1 MPKIRLSTSV
11 LLSALCFAGCADNSS
26 TSETPPV
33 RTADTPETSVK
44 ETETTTPSTS
54 DGTPSTDGKAADT
67 ASSETT
73 AGGGEVK
80 SFEGMKFSV
89 PSSFKDMPLSEM
101 QRGII
106 AAKFGIPEAGE
117 AVTFT
122 LSVSGGTIEDNISR
136 WKGQFS
142 GSQPATQE
150 TLSTNAGEATVVRL
164 QGDFAPGM
172 GRPPESDWS
181 MIGVIIPMA
190 ERNYYVKLTG
200 PTDQIARAEDAF
212 MAFCRSAGPE

>member
-1 MPKIRLSTSV
+1 MPKFRLSSSV
-11 LLSALCFAGCADNSS
+11 LLSVLCFAGCADDSS
-26 TSETPPV
+26 TSETPPI
-33 RTADTPETSVK
+33 RTAETPETPA
-44 ETETTTPSTS
+44 TETTSTTPNEAPSS
-54 DGTPSTDGKAADT
+54 DGTAADAVASEPT
-67 ASSETT
+67 A
-73 AGGGEVK
+73 AGGEVK

-106 AAKFGIPEAGE
+106 AAKFGIPDAGE
-117 AVTFT
+117 AVSFT

-142 GSQPATQE
+142 GGQPATQE

-164 QGDFAPGM
+164 QGNFVPGM

-212 MAFCRSAGPE
+212 LAFCKSAGPE

>member
-1 MPKIRLSTSV
+1 MPKRKLTYSV
-11 LLSALCFAGCADNSS
+11 LFSALCLAGCAETTD
-26 TSETPPV
+26 TTETPPV
-33 RTADTPETSVK
+33 RTAETPETPAK
-44 ETETTTPSTS
+44 EAPPAEPATS
-54 DGTPSTDGKAADT
+54 DV
-67 ASSETT
+67 ASSEPS
-73 AGGGEVK
+73 AEGGEVK
-80 SFEGMKFSV
+80 AFDGMKFSV
-89 PSSFKDMPLSEM
+89 PSSFKSMPLSEM

-106 AAKFGIPEAGE
+106 AAKFGIPDAGE

-142 GSQPATQE
+142 GGQPATQE

-164 QGDFAPGM
+164 QGNFAPGM
-172 GRPPESDWS
+172 GRPPETDWC
-181 MIGVIIPMA
+181 MIGVIIPMT

-200 PTDQIARAEDAF
+200 PSDQVSRAEEAF